1 MELNSTTNL
10 YTLTAS
16 TLTTVSDTVVANI
29 GVILPVALGLF
40 AIVFSIGFIPKMLK
54 KFGK

>member
-16 TLTTVSDTVVANI
+16 TLSTVSDTVVANI

-40 AIVFSIGFIPKMLK
+40 AIVFSVGFIPKLLH
-54 KFGK
+54 KFSK

>member
-16 TLTTVSDTVVANI
+16 TLSTVSDTVVANI